1 MRKLTVV
8 FTVLLLLFFALS
20 VYGATPMKSIEGTVN
35 KVLEVLRD
43 PALQGDANKDAK
55 AKKIEIVADEMFD
68 WKALSMRTLGKGWKK
83 FSTDQQKE
91 FMQLFRDILKNAWI
105 DRILA
110 YKDEKVVF
118 DKEVMLSEKKA
129 EVQSKVITASA
140 EIPINYR
147 MFKRGD
153 EWKVYDM
160 VIEGISLIQ
169 NYRTQFR
176 SILAKG
182 SPEDL
187 LKKLREKEAK

>member
-1 MRKLTVV
+1 
-8 FTVLLLLFFALS
+8 
-20 VYGATPMKSIEGTVN
+20 
-35 KVLEVLRD
+35 
-43 PALQGDANKDAK
+43 
-55 AKKIEIVADEMFD
+55 
-68 WKALSMRTLGKGWKK
+68 
-83 FSTDQQKE
+83 
-91 FMQLFRDILKNAWI
+91 LKNAWI

-118 DKEVMLSEKKA
+118 DKETMLSEKKA

-153 EWKVYDM
+153 DWKVYDM

-187 LKKLREKEAK
+187 LKKLREKETK